1 MLIPPDW
8 NFIIPLYQSV
18 HTSSSSKK
26 LAVWMKPIEK
36 LCNNSLCTYEYSI
49 QRSKGIIWVIGMC
62 YVNSLAKSL
71 TFKML
76 WPC

>member
-36 LCNNSLCTYEYSI
+36 LGNNSCVLMSTLYKE
-49 QRSKGIIWVIGMC
+49 
-62 YVNSLAKSL
+62 AKESFGL
-71 TFKML
+71 LVCAM
-76 WPC
+76 